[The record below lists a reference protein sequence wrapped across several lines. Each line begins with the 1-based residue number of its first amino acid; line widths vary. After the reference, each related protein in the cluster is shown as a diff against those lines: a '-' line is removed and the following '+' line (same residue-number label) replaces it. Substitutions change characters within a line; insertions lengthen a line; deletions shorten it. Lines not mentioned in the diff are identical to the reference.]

1 MSLLRAKQGNK
12 QAGNGRRKDSMTTN
26 KNDTHGATT
35 SVERQ
40 DWGILRTGHVA
51 STFHGTRAEAEEH
64 VRSLN
69 STDEQGSSE
78 VVTVGM
84 TLEQSMD
91 WLANMQ

>member
-1 MSLLRAKQGNK
+1 
-12 QAGNGRRKDSMTTN
+12 MTTN
-26 KNDTHGATT
+26 KNDTHGAET
-35 SVERQ
+35 SIERQ

-64 VRSLN
+64 VRRLN

-91 WLANMQ
+91 WLENYYALEQTQPLETAEGRTA